1 MREVANEGVDDIHHK
16 KPEIPFS
23 LELWHCSCWFE
34 NPLRIK
40 VMGRLK
46 KYKNVKVLKTSLS
59 KEQEEHLREA
69 FAGQDV
75 KVTL

>member
-1 MREVANEGVDDIHHK
+1 
-16 KPEIPFS
+16 
-23 LELWHCSCWFE
+23 
-34 NPLRIK
+34 
-40 VMGRLK
+40 
-46 KYKNVKVLKTSLS
+46 LKTSLS